1 MDRKLKIVMIAIWS
15 FIGIMLIGML
25 AFCIINNRGI
35 GFHFAFNEEG
45 LMTKVQK
52 QEAIP
57 LNDCN
62 RIILDSSSADVIISS
77 SDDSNLKVVESSSS
91 NLNEDE
97 KFTFEKQGSTVLIN
111 DRHVHIMFNL
121 FGSLNKKIELF
132 IPKDY
137 DKDLELESLSGDI
150 TVNDEL
156 KLNNLRFKESS
167 GDLNCIGKVTAGQID
182 LKTSSGDIK
191 LADAAAKAYKI
202 DSSSGDIRIDSLS
215 GSGEIS
221 SSSGDVRI
229 NYGDINEY
237 TDIRAYSGDIKL
249 FVPSG
254 LSFEFDGDCS
264 SGDINSDFD
273 LNYKNKNGNKAT
285 AKIGDGPY
293 KKISVRTLSGD
304 ININQR

>member
-167 GDLNCIGKVTAGQID
+167 GD
-182 LKTSSGDIK
+182 IK

-202 DSSSGDIRIDSLS
+202 DSSSGDISIDSLS

-273 LNYKNKNGNKAT
+273 LNYKNENGNKAT

-304 ININQR
+304 ININQQ